1 MRRPRKAGGVVVV
14 LFGLLATGCFPW
26 SGSSRTEIVKGFR
39 GLTGPSPDALYV
51 QTTLIEQSAGDAY
64 LNKGL
69 WAAAGKP
76 LPHELSTLLA
86 MNGIRV
92 GVFTGNPPGEFERL
106 ISSESSTVNPTFRT
120 MQPGKPKLV
129 AINGPIERI
138 EYRSFSAIAIDPIR
152 TTAVAAECGLSVSA
166 WPADDQRVR
175 LVCELQLQHG
185 DRQSWIAPNDAGTAF
200 DRQERKTLETFPTLI
215 WEVTLAPG
223 DHLVVGASA
232 DPVETLGQAFFFPV
246 VNGVVKQRVFA
257 VKAGHGLATDAR
269 PLPTRPTK

>member
-1 MRRPRKAGGVVVV
+1 MRRPRKAGGIAVV
-14 LFGLLATGCFPW
+14 LLGLLAGCFPG
-26 SGSSRTEIVKGFR
+26 SGSSRTSLIQGIR
-39 GLTGPSPDALYV
+39 GLTGPSSDCLHV
-51 QTTLIEQSAGDAY
+51 QTTLIEQPAGDAY

-86 MNGIRV
+86 MNGLRV

-106 ISSESSTVNPTFRT
+106 ISSEHSTVNPTFRT

-129 AINGPIERI
+129 PINGPIERV
-138 EYRSFSAIAIDPIR
+138 EYRSFATVSSDPTR
-152 TTAVAAECGLSVSA
+152 TTALAAECGLSLTA

-185 DRQSWIAPNDAGTAF
+185 ERQSFIAPNAAGTAF
-200 DRQERKTLETFPTLI
+200 DRQERKILETFPALI

-223 DHLVVGASA
+223 DYLVVGANS
-232 DPVETLGQAFFFPV
+232 DPAETLGEAFFFPT
-246 VNGVVKQRVFA
+246 VNGVVRQRVA
-257 VKAGHGLATDAR
+257 VVKAAHGLTTDAP
-269 PLPTRPTK
+269 PLPTRPAK